1 MLRLRHGW
9 TSYHLAR
16 VISYIAQVFLVPS
29 TIHTTQESEQ
39 LISGGCVCETAEEL
53 NGLYENG
60 KKSSLSKYR
69 LDDDDYDWDEITDY
83 KNWVQEGAVTDI
95 KNQLGTRT

>member
-1 MLRLRHGW
+1 MAG
-9 TSYHLAR
+9 LAIILF
-16 VISYIAQVFLVPS
+16 VLSIIFSQVLLVSS
-29 TIHTTQESEQ
+29 TIHTTQESEH
-39 LISGGCVCETAEEL
+39 LISGGCICETTEEL

-60 KKSSLSKYR
+60 KKSSLS
-69 LDDDDYDWDEITDY
+69 DDDDHDWDEIPDY